1 MYSQPVLGVCHSA
14 GAAYH
19 KAMLQ
24 MTTTQSLEIFL
35 RALQGQNYSP
45 KTLRAYGDD
54 LAQFLAW
61 VKQNRVDWDNPLR
74 FSRVDIEGF
83 MQYLAA
89 QHMSG
94 VTRVRKLAAIRKF
107 FAFMEENNILAANPA
122 NTVKG
127 ARREEKEPHIL
138 YKEQYKALLYEASD
152 NLRDYAIIQTFLQTG
167 IRLSEL
173 ANLRV
178 DDVDLEHRILTVRQG
193 KGKKDRQIPL
203 VDGAVKAL
211 RNYARYRNTEII
223 LDDDVFFLAKN
234 GTSMNVSTI
243 KYLVAKY
250 VKKAGI
256 RKKVSVHTLRHTF
269 GAHKADKNM
278 GIATLQQLMGHK
290 KKETTLKYIH
300 LAKTNL
306 RQEMV
311 QTAL

>member
-1 MYSQPVLGVCHSA
+1 
-14 GAAYH
+14 
-19 KAMLQ
+19 MLE
-24 MTTTQSLEIFL
+24 MTTTQSLQLFL

-54 LAQFLAW
+54 LHQFLAW
-61 VKQNRVDWDNPLR
+61 VEKNRVDWDTPTR

-89 QHMSG
+89 QRMTG

-107 FAFMEENNILAANPA
+107 FTFLEENSILAANPA
-122 NTVKG
+122 HTVKG
-127 ARREEKEPHIL
+127 AKREEKEPNIL

-152 NLRDYAIIQTFLQTG
+152 NIRDYAIIQTFLQTG

-178 DDVDLEHRILTVRQG
+178 DEVDLDHRLLTVRQG

-203 VDGAVKAL
+203 VDDAVKAL
-211 RNYARYRNTEII
+211 RNYLRYRNTQLI
-223 LDDDVFFLAKN
+223 LDDEILFLAKN
-234 GTSMNVSTI
+234 GTSLNVSTV
-243 KYLVAKY
+243 KYTVAKY
-250 VKKAGI
+250 VKRAGI

-278 GIATLQQLMGHK
+278 SLATLQELMGHK

>member
-1 MYSQPVLGVCHSA
+1 
-14 GAAYH
+14 
-19 KAMLQ
+19 MLP
-24 MTTTQSLEIFL
+24 MTTTQSVHLFL

-61 VKQNRVDWDNPLR
+61 VEKNRVDWDIPTR
-74 FSRVDIEGF
+74 FSRGDIEGF

-89 QHMSG
+89 QHMTG

-107 FAFMEENNILAANPA
+107 FAFLEENSILAANPA
-122 NTVKG
+122 HTVKG
-127 ARREEKEPHIL
+127 ARREEKEPNIL
-138 YKEQYKALLYEASD
+138 YKEQYKALLYEAS
-152 NLRDYAIIQTFLQTG
+152 NNIRDYAIIQTFLQTG
-167 IRLSEL
+167 IRLGEL
-173 ANLRV
+173 ANVRV
-178 DDVDLEHRILTVRQG
+178 DDLDLEHRILTVRQG

-203 VDGAVKAL
+203 VEDAVKAL
-211 RNYARYRNTEII
+211 RNYLRYRNTELIVDDEI
-223 LDDDVFFLAKN
+223 LFLAKN
-234 GTSMNVSTI
+234 GTSLNVSTV
-243 KYLVAKY
+243 KYTVAKY

-278 GIATLQQLMGHK
+278 SLATLQELMGHK

-306 RQEMV
+306 RAEMV

>member
-1 MYSQPVLGVCHSA
+1 
-14 GAAYH
+14 
-19 KAMLQ
+19 MLP
-24 MTTTQSLEIFL
+24 MTTTQSLQLFL

-54 LAQFLAW
+54 LQQFLAW
-61 VKQNRVDWDNPLR
+61 VGKNRVDFDIPTR
-74 FSRVDIEGF
+74 FSRGDIEGF

-89 QHMSG
+89 QRMTG

-107 FAFMEENNILAANPA
+107 FMFLEENRILAANPA
-122 NTVKG
+122 HTVKG
-127 ARREEKEPHIL
+127 ARREEKEPNIL

-152 NLRDYAIIQTFLQTG
+152 NIRDYAIIQTFLQTG

-178 DDVDLEHRILTVRQG
+178 DEVDFEHRILTVRQG

-203 VDGAVKAL
+203 VDDAVKAL
-211 RNYARYRNTEII
+211 RNYMRYRNTQLI
-223 LDDDVFFLAKN
+223 LDDEILFLAKN
-234 GTSMNVSTI
+234 GTSLNVSTV
-243 KYLVAKY
+243 KYTVAKY
-250 VKKAGI
+250 VKRAGI
-256 RKKVSVHTLRHTF
+256 RKKTGVHTLRHTF

-278 GIATLQQLMGHK
+278 SLATLQELMGHK

-306 RQEMV
+306 RQEMA